1 MMSQQRALVRMPDV
15 NGLPLKKAKLIIEQA
30 GLSVESVLFQESYE
44 ARDTVLGQKPGR
56 GQMLYA
62 GEKVTLTVSRDS
74 YIKWLPSIYQ
84 RADVNGK
91 NFLRDYLWIIQHMFA
106 SIDETLEGIHKFF
119 DPYEAP
125 ERFLPWLAS
134 WTALVVEE
142 DWPVEKKRR
151 LIRKA
156 LELYRIRG
164 TVKGLKL
171 FLSLFSAAEPVLQE
185 NKWPFR
191 GWRIGVSGEV
201 GVDTIV
207 LPPVNLAHAFVV
219 RMPVGYKDL
228 SHQAVIRVH
237 EILMMEKPASCQYYL
252 QFAADDNQGG
262 LQEFI
267 VLGKTGIGTDVAE
280 EEAITSEEDLARL
293 EAESKQADVDEARG
307 KTQQI
312 AGVSTEVEDAFTPYQ
327 RRKPPIGYAP
337 RADNAPVEGQEHLG
351 RGTMA
356 MSAVTDDYVARTM
369 ATPAVSAPESRKPL
383 ETTVST
389 ARTMAIDLNE
399 PKKKGVENDK
409 TQAVD
414 VKNLGEA
421 DTFYQPGKRGDDDSK
436 GKKKK

>member
-1 MMSQQRALVRMPDV
+1 MR
-15 NGLPLKKAKLIIEQA
+15 KAKLIIEQA
-30 GLSVESVLFQESYE
+30 GLSVDAVLFQESYE
-44 ARDTVLGQKPGR
+44 ERDTVLGQKPGR

-106 SIDETLEGIHKFF
+106 SVDETLESVHKFF

-134 WTALVVEE
+134 WTAMVVEE

-171 FLSLFSAAEPVLQE
+171 FLSLFSAAEPKLEE
-185 NKWPFR
+185 NKWPFK
-191 GWRIGVSGEV
+191 GWRIGVTGEV

-219 RMPVGYKDL
+219 RMPVSYKDL
-228 SHQAVIRVH
+228 SHEAVIRVH

-252 QFAADDNQGG
+252 QFGADDNQGG

-267 VLGKTGIGTDVAE
+267 VLGKTGIGVEVAE
-280 EEAITSEEDLARL
+280 DEAITSEEDLAKL
-293 EAESKQADVDEARG
+293 EAETKRADADEARG
-307 KTQQI
+307 RTQQI
-312 AGVSTEVEDAFTPYQ
+312 AGVNTDIEDAFTPYQ
-327 RRKPPIGYAP
+327 RRKAPIGYAP

-356 MSAVTDDYVARTM
+356 MAAVDDFAGRTM
-369 ATPAVSAPESRKPL
+369 AVPAQTAPESRKPID
-383 ETTVST
+383 TAIST
-389 ARTMAIDLNE
+389 SRTMAIDLND
-399 PKKKGVENDK
+399 PKTKSGSASDK

-414 VKNLGEA
+414 TKDLGEA
-421 DTFYQPGKRGDDDSK
+421 STQYVPGKSRPRDEDDPK

>member
-15 NGLPLKKAKLIIEQA
+15 NGLPLRKAKLIIEQA
-30 GLSVESVLFQESYE
+30 GLAVDSVLFQESYE
-44 ARDTVLGQKPGR
+44 ERDTVLGQKPTR

-62 GEKVTLTVSRDS
+62 GEKATLTISRDS

-106 SIDETLEGIHKFF
+106 SVDETLDGIHKFF

-171 FLSLFSAAEPVLQE
+171 FLSLFSAAEPQLQE
-185 NKWPFR
+185 NKWPFK

-201 GVDTIV
+201 GIDTIV

-219 RMPVGYKDL
+219 RMPVSYKDL
-228 SHQAVIRVH
+228 SHEAVVRVH

-252 QFAADDNQGG
+252 QFGADDNQGG

-267 VLGKTGIGTDVAE
+267 VLGKTGIGVEVADD
-280 EEAITSEEDLARL
+280 EAITSEEDLAKL
-293 EAESKQADVDEARG
+293 EAETKRTDTDEARG

-312 AGVSTEVEDAFTPYQ
+312 AGVSTEIEDAFAPYQ
-327 RRKPPIGYAP
+327 RRRAPIGYAP
-337 RADNAPVEGQEHLG
+337 RADNAPIEGQEQTG
-351 RGTMA
+351 RG
-356 MSAVTDDYVARTM
+356 TM
-369 ATPAVSAPESRKPL
+369 ATPAVGEVFATRTASPPAATAPESRRPTD
-383 ETTVST
+383 TTASG

-399 PKKKGVENDK
+399 PPKKKVDLAIDK
-409 TQAVD
+409 TYAVD
-414 VKNLGEA
+414 LKDL
-421 DTFYQPGKRGDDDSK
+421 DLPGLKGDDPK

>member
-1 MMSQQRALVRMPDV
+1 MPDV
-15 NGLPLKKAKLIIEQA
+15 AGLPLKKAKLVVEQL
-30 GLSVESVLFQESYE
+30 GLSVEAVLFAESYE

-62 GEKVTLTVSRDS
+62 GEKVVLTVSRDS

-84 RADVNGK
+84 RADINGK

-106 SIDETLEGIHKFF
+106 SIDETLDNIHKFF

-125 ERFLPWLAS
+125 EHFLPWLAS
-134 WTALVVEE
+134 WTAMVVEE
-142 DWPVEKKRR
+142 DWPIEKKRR

-171 FLSLFSAAEPVLQE
+171 FLSLFSAAEPQLQE

-219 RMPVGYKDL
+219 KMPVSYKDL
-228 SHQAVIRVH
+228 SHEAVIRVH

-252 QFAADDNQGG
+252 QFGAEDNQGG
-262 LQEFI
+262 LQELL
-267 VLGKTGIGTDVAE
+267 VLGKTGIGAEAAEDDV
-280 EEAITSEEDLARL
+280 ITSEEDLKRL
-293 EAESKQADVDEARG
+293 EEEQKRADTDVARG
-307 KTQQI
+307 RTQQVST
-312 AGVSTEVEDAFTPYQ
+312 VSTEIEDAFTPYQ

-356 MSAVTDDYVARTM
+356 MMAVDERGRT
-369 ATPAVSAPESRKPL
+369 APQPTYTAPESRKPID
-383 ETTVST
+383 T
-389 ARTMAIDLNE
+389 AAATSRTMAIDLNE
-399 PKKKGVENDK
+399 PARAPEPSKRDAGGSDK

-414 VKNLGEA
+414 TKDLGEA
-421 DTFYQPGKRGDDDSK
+421 DTFYQPGAKKDDPTK